1 MVRIIMTSKRL
12 LLARPKV
19 DIVEELNLKP
29 LTTYLSIGGGPWLCQ
44 YPCLAS
50 HGPGGSRSLRYKRGG
65 TPSDLEKTARIKR
78 LIE

>member
-29 LTTYLSIGGGPWLCQ
+29 LTTYLSIGGGPW
-44 YPCLAS
+44 
-50 HGPGGSRSLRYKRGG
+50 
-65 TPSDLEKTARIKR
+65 
-78 LIE
+78 